1 MLTISGNCHLPNSN
15 SWCSYQSKH
24 PTIYSCKKNCKWW
37 YMHTWFLFAWFL
49 LRPCL
54 DACSTPIHSNTCGL
68 RWIYAHPNKALSA
81 SFDLHNNLC
90 TFHQIYLGRIRYCVF
105 IGFSSWIES
114 YSYII
119 GPSYLKPYWL
129 DLPCRPN
136 KETSKSW
143 IHSFCWGQNTLK
155 LGTQFYLPG
164 IETE

>member
-1 MLTISGNCHLPNSN
+1 MLTISGNWHLANSN

-24 PTIYSCKKNCKWW
+24 PTIYSCKKKNYKW
-37 YMHTWFLFAWFL
+37 YRHTHTHTWFLFAWFL
-49 LRPCL
+49 LNR
-54 DACSTPIHSNTCGL
+54 SV
-68 RWIYAHPNKALSA
+68 

-90 TFHQIYLGRIRYCVF
+90 TFHQIYLGRIGHCVF
-105 IGFSSWIES
+105 LVLVHGFKVAVISLA
-114 YSYII
+114 
-119 GPSYLKPYWL
+119 PYLKLYSL
-129 DLPCRPN
+129 DLPCRPT